1 MAAMKPRTGDGPME
15 VTKEARSLV
24 MRIPLEGGGR
34 LVVEMNAEEANN
46 LSAALHAAVSLVK
59 KQSAFLPFLVS
70 LCAMP
75 YAQLSSISSRVEDIV
90 SADAI
95 AVGFVKS
102 EEDGYELVGAI
113 DAIASVEKFF
123 DVDLIDEISFFQPAG
138 KPGEI
143 LEIPV
148 SQKATKADRVF
159 VIGLGDQST
168 QSHRLAAASLG
179 RKLRGKKI
187 NVSNLLATQI
197 QDIRAHAISS
207 VLGSYTWTLKSDAK
221 TDQPTFNIVCKSEK
235 IIDEANVIANAVCR
249 ARDLV
254 HTPSNIK
261 NPLWMAQQAQKIAK
275 EGKLTIKVLAGK
287 DLAQFGGLRAVGNS
301 SPKPGPRFIQ
311 ISYSPKATG
320 KKIPHVVLVG
330 KGITFD
336 TGGVSL
342 KRPYDLMMAMKSDM
356 AGASAVLNVVG
367 ALPELKPR
375 VKVTALL
382 MCAENALSGTSQRP
396 SDVITHYGGTTV
408 EVLDTDAEGRL
419 VLADGLAYA
428 DAKLD
433 PDYLLDIAT
442 LTGSATLGLG
452 RQYGAMYTRDSKLAS
467 QLVAAGETSGDRLW
481 HMPLIDDYQ
490 DSLESDIADF
500 NHTADKG
507 DYSAGSVTAA
517 LFLEKFTGQRK
528 WVHLDVA
535 GTARSE
541 SDAGESPKGGTGF
554 GVRVLLDWIMN
565 L

>member
-1 MAAMKPRTGDGPME
+1 
-15 VTKEARSLV
+15 
-24 MRIPLEGGGR
+24 
-34 LVVEMNAEEANN
+34 
-46 LSAALHAAVSLVK
+46 
-59 KQSAFLPFLVS
+59 
-70 LCAMP
+70 MP
-75 YAQLSSISSRVEDIV
+75 YAQLNSIESSLEDIV

-95 AVGFVKS
+95 AVGFIKS
-102 EEDGYELVGAI
+102 EDSTYELVGNISAVSTI
-113 DAIASVEKFF
+113 EKFF
-123 DVDLIDEISFFQPAG
+123 DIDLIDEISFFQPGG
-138 KPGEI
+138 KAGEI
-143 LEIPV
+143 LEIPI

-168 QSHRLAAASLG
+168 QSHRLAAANLG

-187 NVSNLLATQI
+187 DVSTLLATDSA
-197 QDIRAHAISS
+197 DIRAHAISA
-207 VLGSYTWTLKSDAK
+207 VLGAYTWTLKSDS
-221 TDQPTFNIVCKSEK
+221 TSDQPTFNIVCKNEK
-235 IIDEANVIANAVCR
+235 IINSAEIIAHSVCR

-261 NPLWMAQQAQKIAK
+261 NPLWMANQAQKIAK
-275 EGKLTIKVLAGK
+275 EGKLSIKVLAGK
-287 DLAQFGGLRAVGNS
+287 ELAQFGGLRAVGNS

-311 ISYSPKATG
+311 ITYTPKSTG
-320 KKIPHVVLVG
+320 KRVPHVVLVG

-428 DAKLD
+428 DAKLN
-433 PDYLLDIAT
+433 PDYLVDIAT

-452 RQYGAMYTRDSKLAS
+452 RQYGAMYTRDRALAS
-467 QLVAAGETSGDRLW
+467 
-481 HMPLIDDYQ
+481 
-490 DSLESDIADF
+490 
-500 NHTADKG
+500 
-507 DYSAGSVTAA
+507 
-517 LFLEKFTGQRK
+517 
-528 WVHLDVA
+528 
-535 GTARSE
+535 
-541 SDAGESPKGGTGF
+541 
-554 GVRVLLDWIMN
+554 
-565 L
+565 